1 MKHYNVE
8 KTTGL
13 KIIIVGC
20 GQVGATIVEQLS
32 NEGHDITVIDKIPE
46 RVNVLTGMYDI
57 MGIVG
62 NGASYSVLQEA
73 DIEKTD
79 LVIAVTQYDELN
91 LLCCTVAKRAGSR
104 AAIARVGSPD
114 YVSEIKY
121 LRDKLDLAMVL
132 NPEYDATKIAA
143 RLLYLPSAV
152 ELLSYHHGE
161 VELISI
167 TVGEDS
173 PLNGIAVRD
182 ISTITDANVLIC
194 AVDRDGEIY
203 IPDGPFHLLQ
213 GDTVSFTGTSQA
225 CRHLLYHIGIK
236 TSPVKNAM
244 IVGGGKSGFYLAEQ
258 LISHGIS
265 VKIIEQDPE
274 RCAELS
280 ILLPKATVINGD
292 GTDGDLLEEEGI
304 RYTESFVALTGLD
317 EENILLSLYVKKI
330 SDAKV
335 ITKINRLTFKD
346 VINSMDLGSV
356 FYPKYIATERIVAY
370 VRSTVSSRKN
380 SDILKLHHM
389 FNNRVEAI
397 EFSIVEESDVT
408 NIPLKDLSMKNGM
421 LVSFINRNGKI
432 IIPSGNDCIK
442 VGDMVMVV
450 TKKTGV
456 SEIRD
461 ILK

>member
-1 MKHYNVE
+1 MKGNNIE
-8 KTTGL
+8 KTGL

-62 NGASYSVLQEA
+62 NGASYNVLKEA

-91 LLCCTVAKRAGSR
+91 LLCCTVAKRASDC

-114 YVSEIKY
+114 YVTEIKY
-121 LRDKLDLAMVL
+121 LREKLDLAMVL
-132 NPEYDATKIAA
+132 NPEYEATKIAA
-143 RLLYLPSAV
+143 RLLYLPSAM
-152 ELLSYHHGE
+152 ELRSFHHSE
-161 VELISI
+161 VELISLPI
-167 TVGEDS
+167 TEES
-173 PLNGIAVRD
+173 PMNGLEVRD
-182 ISTITDANVLIC
+182 ISKISDANVLIC

-203 IPDGPFHLLQ
+203 IPDGPFRLLK
-213 GDTVSFTGTSQA
+213 GDTVSFVGTSQA
-225 CRHLLYHIGIK
+225 CRHFLYTIGFK
-236 TSPVKNAM
+236 TAPVKNTM

-258 LISHGIS
+258 LLARGIN
-265 VKIIEQDPE
+265 VKIIEQDPD

-292 GTDGDLLEEEGI
+292 GTDEKLLEEEGI
-304 RYTESFVALTGLD
+304 RYTESFVAVTGLD
-317 EENILLSLYVKKI
+317 EENILLTLYAKKV

-346 VINSMDLGSV
+346 VINSLDLGSV
-356 FYPKYIATERIVAY
+356 FYPKYIATEAIVAF
-370 VRSTVSSRKN
+370 VRATTSSRRN

-397 EFSIVEESDVT
+397 EFSIVEKSEVT
-408 NIPLKDLSMKNGM
+408 DIPLKDLALKNGM
-421 LVSFINRNGKI
+421 LISFINRNGKI
-432 IIPSGNDCIK
+432 IIPSGNDCIQ

-456 SEIRD
+456 GEIRD